1 MELFTLSEF
10 QTMMEEQHENV
21 YLLLMTKKN
30 LQEKYKDEISFVT
43 RSGKSGICSTLTE
56 AWYNM
61 EL

>member
-43 RSGKSGICSTLTE
+43 RSGKSGISSTLTE

>member
-10 QTMMEEQHENV
+10 QTMMEGQHENV

-43 RSGKSGICSTLTE
+43 RSGKSGISSTLTE

>member
-43 RSGKSGICSTLTE
+43 RSGKSGISSTLTE
-56 AWYNM
+56 AWYDM
-61 EL
+61 

>member
-43 RSGKSGICSTLTE
+43 RSGKCGISSTLTK

-61 EL
+61 KL